1 MARLSVLDESSS
13 SKDEDS
19 RSLWLCGRVESD
31 ERDDVATRRTR
42 PDEEDRTGQ
51 CVVALRKQ
59 SCSIERV
66 CLDPIDLPE
75 I

>member
-1 MARLSVLDESSS
+1 MNRRRPRRRRT
-13 SKDEDS
+13 KI
-19 RSLWLCGRVESD
+19 RNLCGRIESD
-31 ERDDVATRRTR
+31 EPDDVATRRTR